1 MRYIPNYL
9 RVFLRA
15 DFFCFFCFLVL
26 PPLFRE
32 EGLFGVAN
40 EEVLGAENEEVLGAE
55 NEDVLGV
62 VNEDVLGVVNE
73 DVLGVVNEEVLG
85 AENNE
90 VGVEVDDEKREEL
103 GVEAELFGEK
113 NEDLEGALS

>member
-1 MRYIPNYL
+1 
-9 RVFLRA
+9 VFLRV
-15 DFFCFFCFLVL
+15 DFFCFLCFFCFLVL

-40 EEVLGAENEEVLGAE
+40 DEVLGAE

-62 VNEDVLGVVNE
+62 VNEE
-73 DVLGVVNEEVLG
+73 VLGVVNEEVLG
-85 AENNE
+85 KENEEVFGAENAE
-90 VGVEVDDEKREEL
+90 VGVEADDEKREEL